1 VLTKTRNRTA
11 FEKAFRIVKVRSQLC
26 CKRKAKLPAA
36 GAALRLQRPARS
48 TAQPNSAAAQASAAA
63 QDAAVHEAAEDAGL
77 NLITGKPYPCAWL
90 HCSALCCPIL
100 SALSALRFAALAA
113 LRSCMCTQNLTE
125 SAALR

>member
-1 VLTKTRNRTA
+1 
-11 FEKAFRIVKVRSQLC
+11 VRAG
-26 CKRKAKLPAA
+26 KAKLPAA

-63 QDAAVHEAAEDAGL
+63 QGGAVHEAAEDAGL
-77 NLITGKPYPCAWL
+77 NLITGKPYPCAVL
-90 HCSALCCPIL
+90 HCCSALCCPIL

-113 LRSCMCTQNLTE
+113 LRSCMCTQDLTE

>member
-1 VLTKTRNRTA
+1 M
-11 FEKAFRIVKVRSQLC
+11 KVRSQLR

-36 GAALRLQRPARS
+36 GAALRLQRPAR

-63 QDAAVHEAAEDAGL
+63 QDAVVHEAAEDAGL
-77 NLITGKPYPCAWL
+77 NLITGKPYPCAVL

-113 LRSCMCTQNLTE
+113 Q
-125 SAALR
+125 AALGCAAAYAHKT